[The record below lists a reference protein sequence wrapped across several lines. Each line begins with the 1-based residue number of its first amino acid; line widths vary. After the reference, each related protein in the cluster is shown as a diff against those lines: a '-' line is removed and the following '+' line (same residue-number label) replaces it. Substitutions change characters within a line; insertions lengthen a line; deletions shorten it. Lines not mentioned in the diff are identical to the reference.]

1 MNTQPSHNTPA
12 PGGSFRYLRWV
23 AVVGGFAV
31 VVIGTAALLLPT
43 LHPLVSEEGWLER
56 LSWVFWLLS
65 VIVALAT
72 LRRWPTRP
80 DRLLAGWTALVA
92 LLAFLREL
100 DLHVFL
106 NPKHLGS
113 YAVRYRIDWWLNGDV
128 SFWLK
133 IGWLCVFLTLLAALL
148 YPPWALRLRVFRM
161 ARRGDAVVGLF
172 FLAAGLSVLG
182 VITDDLLRGSK
193 LIPFAV
199 RQTVEEGSEM
209 FGAAAFF
216 ASALLRWWAPLNVY
230 LRATE
235 TPARVNPAP

>member
-1 MNTQPSHNTPA
+1 MNTQLSHDTPV
-12 PGGSFRYLRWV
+12 PGANFRYLRWV
-23 AVVGGFAV
+23 AVVGGVAV
-31 VVIGTAALLLPT
+31 VAIGVAALLLPT
-43 LHPLVSEEGWLER
+43 LHPLVSEDGWLES
-56 LSWVFWLLS
+56 LSWGFWLLS
-65 VIVALAT
+65 AIVALAT

-106 NPKHLGS
+106 NPKHLGN

-133 IGWLCVFLTLLAALL
+133 IGWLTVFLALLTALL

-161 ARRGDAVVGLF
+161 ARRGDPVVGLF
-172 FLAAGLSVLG
+172 FLAVGLSVLG
-182 VITDDLLRGSK
+182 IVTDDLLRGSK
-193 LIPFAV
+193 MIPFGV

-209 FGAAAFF
+209 LGAAAFF
-216 ASALLRWWAPLNVY
+216 ASTLLRWWKPLHVY
-230 LRATE
+230 VRATAP
-235 TPARVNPAP
+235 PAAVDPAP